1 MQEISLGKILPLKS
15 YLLEKNVSSINNPL
29 YISYLLFLFIVFT
42 VKGQETAY
50 NGYQIVPEVIA
61 RDTVPDEFIQR
72 VLHNLIISGK
82 ITKEESINQ
91 LLKLKRE
98 QPLLLISRATN
109 KYAQEKLAKQYLDT
123 EEIAKYI
130 GRNLLLKIVEKIGPD
145 QNHPKKLCEKGI
157 EIITEKPKIR
167 PHHYFSSPLEIQ
179 NNRFIIYH
187 FKSLGRG
194 VGRSEFIIYY
204 IDQNENIEIEKTFVL
219 WEH

>member
-1 MQEISLGKILPLKS
+1 MG
-15 YLLEKNVSSINNPL
+15 SINNPI

-42 VKGQETAY
+42 VKGQETVY

-61 RDTVPDEFIQR
+61 RDTVPDEFIPL
-72 VLHNLIISGK
+72 VLHNLIVSGK
-82 ITKEESINQ
+82 ITKADSVNQ
-91 LLKLKRE
+91 LLKLKRK
-98 QPLLLISRATN
+98 PLPLMSRATN
-109 KYAQEKLAKQYLDT
+109 KYAKEKLAKQYLDT
-123 EEIAKYI
+123 EEIAEYI
-130 GRNLLLKIVEKIGPD
+130 GRDLLLKIVEKIGPD

-167 PHHYFSSPLEIQ
+167 PHHYFSSPFKIQ

-194 VGRSEFIIYY
+194 VGRSEFIIYC
-204 IDQNENIEIEKTFVL
+204 IEKNENIEIEKTFVL

>member
-1 MQEISLGKILPLKS
+1 MKS
-15 YLLEKNVSSINNPL
+15 YLSGNNVIKIKKPVYINCF
-29 YISYLLFLFIVFT
+29 LFLLIVFT
-42 VKGQETAY
+42 VKGQEAFY
-50 NGYQIVPEVIA
+50 DGYQIVPEVIA

-82 ITKEESINQ
+82 ITKEDSVNQ

-98 QPLLLISRATN
+98 QPLLLITRATN

-130 GRNLLLKIVEKIGPD
+130 GRDLLLEIVEKIGPD

-157 EIITEKPKIR
+157 TLIAEKPKIR

-187 FKSLGRG
+187 FKSVGRG
-194 VGRSEFIIYY
+194 VGRSEFIVYC
-204 IDQNENIEIEKTFVL
+204 IDKNENIAIEKTFVL